1 MVVIAAGN
9 LFGSSVG
16 LTARIL
22 VMTGHEKRAMWA
34 KIVATTIVGGAVRR
48 NTGTEKSGA

>member
-1 MVVIAAGN
+1 MVVIASGY

-22 VMTGHEKRAMWA
+22 VMTGHEKRVIWA
-34 KIVATTIVGGAVRR
+34 KIVAQPSPAVRR
-48 NTGTEKSGA
+48 